1 MRTGGLIVLA
11 LATLASPALS
21 TPALGQVTVQDMTR
35 SLQLREVQMYLTR
48 DVADPA
54 AWRGDDKLYYR
65 KTVEGGFAFVTYD
78 VKTAAKT
85 PSFDQARLAA
95 GLNKATNSAYAPL
108 RLPFE
113 TFSFTDNG
121 AAIRFSFNETGWRC
135 TLTDYAC
142 AEAPR
147 AGRPSGFGVV
157 RDLAVPAANPP
168 RRSPDG
174 KWEAHVENF
183 NIAVRPVG
191 GAWRRISTD
200 GSDANFYDPE
210 SIVWSPDSA
219 KLAAYRVRPGFR
231 RIVTRVESSPADQVQ
246 PKLQTQLYPKPG
258 DAVDIEQPVVFL
270 AAEGKQLPT
279 PDALFSNPY
288 DLSKLEW
295 RKDSAT
301 VSFIYEQ
308 RGHQLARVIEIDAK
322 TGAPRAVVTEATRT
336 FINEG
341 RRFRQDIDNGREVIW
356 MSERDGWNHLYLFD
370 GKTGAVKT
378 QITKGPW
385 VVRQVLKVDEE
396 KRQIVFAAGGMV
408 AGQDPY
414 FQQVY
419 RIGFDG
425 KGLTPLTTADAYH
438 DVALSPDGS
447 LYVDTY
453 SRVDLPPISEL
464 RRSSDQSLVATLEKP
479 DISQLVA
486 AGFKPPEPFVAKGR
500 DGKTDIYGLI
510 VRPRNFDP
518 NRRYPVI
525 ENIYAG
531 PHSSFVP
538 KTWWPFGYHAG
549 GDKVIGMQSL
559 ADLGFIVVQID
570 GMGTL
575 NRSKAFH
582 DVAWK
587 NLADSGF
594 PDRILWHQAVAAK
607 YPWYDVSRVGIYGAS
622 AGGQSTAMALLYHPE
637 FYKVGVAFAGCYDNR
652 MDKISWNEQWLG
664 WPVDKSYSEASA
676 VDNAWRLQ
684 GKLLMI
690 VGEQDKNV
698 DPASTMQVVDAL
710 IKADK
715 EFDLLVVPGE
725 GHSVGRS
732 TGPIDYG
739 QRKEFEFFLRHLA
752 GQEPPNWNARPVV
765 ATR

>member
-11 LATLASPALS
+11 LALQATPALS
-21 TPALGQVTVQDMTR
+21 QVTADDIAR
-35 SLQLREVQMYLTR
+35 SLHLREKLMYLTR

-54 AWRGDDKLYYR
+54 AWSGDDKLFYR

-78 VKTAAKT
+78 VKTGAKT
-85 PSFDQARLAA
+85 ASFDQARIAT
-95 GLNKATNSAYAPL
+95 GLGKATNTAYDPL

-113 TFSFTDNG
+113 SFTFADNG
-121 AAIRFSFNETGWRC
+121 AAIRFSFNEAGWRC
-135 TLTDYAC
+135 TLTDYVC

-147 AGRPSGFGVV
+147 PGRPSGFGVV

-191 GAWRRISTD
+191 GAWKRISAD

-270 AAEGKQLPT
+270 AAEGKQLAT

-308 RGHQLARVIEIDAK
+308 RGHQLARVVEIDAK
-322 TGAPRAVVTEATRT
+322 TGAPRAVVTEAVKT

-341 RRFRQDIDNGREVIW
+341 RRFHQDIDNGREVIW

-385 VVRQVLKVDEE
+385 VVRQVLKVDEA
-396 KRQIVFAAGGMV
+396 KRQIYFAAGGMV

-425 KGLTPLTTADAYH
+425 KGLTSLTTADAYH
-438 DVALSPDGS
+438 DVALSPDAS

-453 SRVDLPPISEL
+453 SRVDLPPVSEL
-464 RRSSDQSLVATLEKP
+464 RRTSDQSLVATLEKP

-486 AGFKPPEPFVAKGR
+486 AGSS
-500 DGKTDIYGLI
+500 
-510 VRPRNFDP
+510 RPSR
-518 NRRYPVI
+518 
-525 ENIYAG
+525 
-531 PHSSFVP
+531 SSP
-538 KTWWPFGYHAG
+538 
-549 GDKVIGMQSL
+549 
-559 ADLGFIVVQID
+559 
-570 GMGTL
+570 
-575 NRSKAFH
+575 R
-582 DVAWK
+582 
-587 NLADSGF
+587 
-594 PDRILWHQAVAAK
+594 AATAR
-607 YPWYDVSRVGIYGAS
+607 PT
-622 AGGQSTAMALLYHPE
+622 STA
-637 FYKVGVAFAGCYDNR
+637 
-652 MDKISWNEQWLG
+652 
-664 WPVDKSYSEASA
+664 
-676 VDNAWRLQ
+676 
-684 GKLLMI
+684 
-690 VGEQDKNV
+690 
-698 DPASTMQVVDAL
+698 
-710 IKADK
+710 
-715 EFDLLVVPGE
+715 
-725 GHSVGRS
+725 
-732 TGPIDYG
+732 
-739 QRKEFEFFLRHLA
+739 
-752 GQEPPNWNARPVV
+752 
-765 ATR
+765 

>member
-11 LATLASPALS
+11 LALQATPALS
-21 TPALGQVTVQDMTR
+21 QVSAEDLAR
-35 SLQLREVQMYLTR
+35 SLRQRETQMYLTR

-54 AWRGDDKLYYR
+54 AWSDDDRLFYR
-65 KTVEGGFAFVTYD
+65 KTVEGGFAFVKYD
-78 VKTAAKT
+78 VKTGAKT
-85 PSFDQARLAA
+85 PSFDQARIAA
-95 GLNKATNSAYAPL
+95 GLGKAANTTYDPL

-113 TFSFTDNG
+113 SFTFADNG
-121 AAIRFSFNETGWRC
+121 AAIRFSFNEAGWRC

-147 AGRPSGFGVV
+147 QGRPSGFGVV
-157 RDLAVPAANPP
+157 RDLSVPADNHP

-174 KWEAHVENF
+174 QWEAHVENF

-191 GAWRRISTD
+191 GAWKRIGAD

-219 KLAAYRVRPGFR
+219 KLAAYRVRPGYR
-231 RIVTRVESSPADQVQ
+231 RIVTRVEARPADQVQ

-258 DAVDIEQPVVFL
+258 DAVDIEQPVVFHV
-270 AAEGKQLPT
+270 AEGKQLPT
-279 PDALFSNPY
+279 PGDLFANPY

-308 RGHQLARVIEIDAK
+308 RGHQLARVVEIDAK
-322 TGAPRAVVTEATRT
+322 TGQPRAVVTETAKT

-356 MSERDGWNHLYLFD
+356 MSERDGWNHLYLFN

-385 VVRQVLKVDEE
+385 VVRQVLKVDEV
-396 KRQIVFAAGGMV
+396 KRQIYFAASGMV

-414 FQQVY
+414 FQHVY
-419 RIGFDG
+419 RIGFDS
-425 KGLTPLTTADAYH
+425 KGLTALTTADAYH

-453 SRVDLPPISEL
+453 SRVDLPPVSEL
-464 RRSSDQSLVATLEKP
+464 RRTSDGSLVATLEKP
-479 DISQLVA
+479 DITQLMA

-500 DGKTDIYGLI
+500 DGKTNIYGLI

-518 NRRYPVI
+518 AKRYPVI

-549 GDKVIGMQSL
+549 GDKVVGMQSL

-594 PDRILWHQAVAAK
+594 PDRIPWHKAVAAK
-607 YPWYDVSRVGIYGAS
+607 YPWYDVSRVGIYGGS
-622 AGGQSTAMALLYHPE
+622 AGGQSTALALLYHPE
-637 FYKVGVAFAGCYDNR
+637 FYKVGVAFAGCFDNR

-664 WPVDKSYSEASA
+664 WPVDQSYSDASA
-676 VDNAWRLQ
+676 IDNAWRLQ

-698 DPASTMQVVDAL
+698 DPASTLQFADAL

-752 GQEPPNWNARPVV
+752 GQEPPNWNARAMVTPV
-765 ATR
+765 AAR

>member
-11 LATLASPALS
+11 LTLQATPVLA
-21 TPALGQVTVQDMTR
+21 QVTAQDMTR
-35 SLQLREVQMYLTR
+35 SLRLRETQMYLTR

-54 AWRGDDKLYYR
+54 AWSGDDKLFYR

-78 VKTAAKT
+78 VKTGAKT
-85 PSFDQARLAA
+85 PSFDQARIAA
-95 GLNKATNSAYAPL
+95 GLGKAAGAAFDPL

-113 TFSFTDNG
+113 TFTFADKG
-121 AAIRFSFNETGWRC
+121 AAIRFAFNEAGWRC
-135 TLTDYAC
+135 TLTDYSC

-147 AGRPSGFGVV
+147 PGRPSGFGVV
-157 RDLAVPAANPP
+157 RDLSVPADNHP

-174 KWEAHVENF
+174 QWEARVENF

-191 GAWRRISTD
+191 GAWKRISTD
-200 GSDANFYDPE
+200 GSEANFYDPE
-210 SIVWSPDSA
+210 SIVWSLDSA
-219 KLAAYRVRPGFR
+219 KLAAYRVSPGFR
-231 RIVTRVESSPADQVQ
+231 RIVYRVEARPADQLQ

-279 PDALFSNPY
+279 PGDLFANPY

-301 VSFIYEQ
+301 VSFVYEQ
-308 RGHQLARVIEIDAK
+308 RGHQLARVIEIDAR
-322 TGAPRAVVTEATRT
+322 TGQPRAVVTETAKT

-341 RRFRQDIDNGREVIW
+341 RRFRQDIDNGREILW

-370 GKTGAVKT
+370 GKTGAMKT

-385 VVRQVLKVDEE
+385 VVRQVLKVDEA
-396 KRQIVFAAGGMV
+396 KRQIYFAASGMV

-414 FQQVY
+414 FQHVY

-425 KGLTPLTTADAYH
+425 KGLTALTTADAYH
-438 DVALSPDGS
+438 DVALSPDAS

-453 SRVDLPPISEL
+453 SRVDLPPVSEL
-464 RRSSDQSLVATLEKP
+464 RRTSDRGLIATLEKP
-479 DISQLVA
+479 DVSQLMA

-518 NRRYPVI
+518 NKHYPVI

-607 YPWYDVSRVGIYGAS
+607 YPWYDISRVGIYGGS
-622 AGGQSTAMALLYHPE
+622 AGGQSTALALLYHPE

-664 WPVDKSYSEASA
+664 WPVDQSYSDASA
-676 VDNAWRLQ
+676 IDNAWRLQ

-698 DPASTMQVVDAL
+698 DPASTLQFADAL

-715 EFDLLVVPGE
+715 AFDLLVVPGE
-725 GHSVGRS
+725 GHAVGRS

-752 GQEPPNWNARPVV
+752 GQEPPNWNTRMMVTPVAAR
-765 ATR
+765 